1 MTNAAFSKILLV
13 LIASVALACAPHE
26 ALAQRWGRG
35 FGGGGAFHGGGFR
48 GGFVGVSGG
57 FGGFRGG
64 FGRFGGFPR
73 PFFGPG
79 FRGSFGFGFGF
90 GFGPWPYYPYYPYYP
105 FYPYYWCGPYGS
117 YSCGPLG
124 YGPYASYSGDPVV
137 PPAAPTGS
145 QVIAAPSTGNAYA
158 ADGRWHRFG
167 ESPGGGAPAS
177 SATAIAYS
185 RASDPAFAHNASVAD
200 GRWHRFS
207 ESR

>member
-1 MTNAAFSKILLV
+1 MTNAPFSKILLI

-26 ALAQRWGRG
+26 ALAQRGGRG

-48 GGFVGVSGG
+48 GGFGGVSGG

-64 FGRFGGFPR
+64 FGGFRGGFGRFGAFGR

-90 GFGPWPYYPYYPYYP
+90 GLWPYYSYYPYYPYY
-105 FYPYYWCGPYGS
+105 WCDPYGS
-117 YSCGPLG
+117 YSCGPVG
-124 YGPYASYSGDPVV
+124 YSPYVNYPVAP

-145 QVIAAPSTGNAYA
+145 QIVPAPSTGNAYD
-158 ADGRWHRFG
+158 ADGKWHHFG
-167 ESPGGGAPAS
+167 ESPGGAAPAS
-177 SATAIAYS
+177 PATAIAYS
-185 RASDPAFAHNASVAD
+185 RTGDPTFTRNVNIAED
-200 GRWHRFS
+200 RWHRFS